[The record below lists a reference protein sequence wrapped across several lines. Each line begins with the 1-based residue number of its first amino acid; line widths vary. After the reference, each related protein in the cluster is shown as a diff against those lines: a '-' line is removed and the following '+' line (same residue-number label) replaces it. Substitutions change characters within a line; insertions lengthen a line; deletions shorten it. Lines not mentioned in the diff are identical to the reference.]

1 MARVNLAWT
10 PRPANENVKFYKVYE
25 VHPTGQL
32 SVVGY
37 TTSNTLLI
45 ADVSQG
51 SHTYRVAGVG
61 PNGEGLFREV
71 TTLVFPPF
79 NTPGIPDNFT
89 AVADVNP

>member
-1 MARVNLAWT
+1 MAKVNLSWVA
-10 PRPANENVKFYKVYE
+10 RPANENVRYYKVYE
-25 VHPTGQL
+25 VLSTGL
-32 SVVGY
+32 VVVGY
-37 TTSNTLLI
+37 TTGNTLLL